1 MLQRAKASLVIAA
14 IAFSLVVLPAAALPG
29 SGEREQEGT
38 WAPLALGLDLFASW
52 ADVLV
57 QLLEKAG
64 SVMIADGSPT
74 NGTGASLSTNTT
86 AVPGPS
92 AGN

>member
-14 IAFSLVVLPAAALPG
+14 IAVSLVVLPAAALPG
-29 SGEREQEGT
+29 SEERAQEGS
-38 WAPLALGLDLFASW
+38 WAPLALGLDLFGEW

-64 SVMIADGSPT
+64 SVMIADGTPT
-74 NGTGASLSTNTT
+74 NGTGASTSANGATT
-86 AVPGPS
+86 PELS